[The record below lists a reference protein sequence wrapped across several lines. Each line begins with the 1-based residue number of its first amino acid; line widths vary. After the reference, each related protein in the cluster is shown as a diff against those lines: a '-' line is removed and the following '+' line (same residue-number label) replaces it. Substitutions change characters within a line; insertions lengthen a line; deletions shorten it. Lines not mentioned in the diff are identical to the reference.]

1 MPDLRPIVVTGA
13 SRGNGLEPVR
23 LLTARGQPV
32 IGIARAEPGL
42 WELLAR
48 FIRRDLS
55 GRAAVTTL
63 AQDLAQLRPK
73 G

>member
-1 MPDLRPIVVTGA
+1 MSDLRPVVVTGA
-13 SRGNGLEPVR
+13 SRRNGLEPVR

-32 IGIARAEPGL
+32 IGIARGEPDL
-42 WELLAR
+42 WETWAP
-48 FIRRDLS
+48 FIRCDLS
-55 GRAAVTTL
+55 DPTAVTTL

>member
-13 SRGNGLEPVR
+13 SRGSGLEPVR

-32 IGIARAEPGL
+32 IGITREEPDL
-42 WELLAR
+42 WETWAP
-48 FIRRDLS
+48 FIRCDLS
-55 GRAAVTTL
+55 DPTAVRSL
-63 AQDLAQLRPK
+63 AQDLAQLRPR

>member
-13 SRGNGLEPVR
+13 SRGNGLEMVR
-23 LLTARGQPV
+23 LLTAGGQPV
-32 IGIARAEPGL
+32 IGMARDEPGL
-42 WELLAR
+42 WEPLAP
-48 FIRRDLS
+48 FIRCDLS
-55 GRAAVTTL
+55 DPTAVTTL

>member
-1 MPDLRPIVVTGA
+1 MTGA

-32 IGIARAEPGL
+32 IGITREEPDL
-42 WELLAR
+42 WNPLVP
-48 FIRRDLS
+48 FIRCDLS
-55 GRAAVTTL
+55 ERAAVTTL